1 MRKSLK
7 IKTTGKAVFH
17 DLKAMCI
24 DGMQMQKKLSDPAVL
39 YCCFAHGSYFM
50 ITGRRMQEIEW
61 QKSLKTW

>member
-24 DGMQMQKKLSDPAVL
+24 DGMQMQKELSDPAVL
-39 YCCFAHGSYFM
+39 YCCFTHGPYFM
-50 ITGRRMQEIEW
+50 PTHNRMQEI
-61 QKSLKTW
+61 S